1 MKGSGASLGTER
13 LVHACDE
20 MRAIGEAE
28 LRRRGTE
35 ALHQM
40 RADFD
45 LTRAA
50 LERYLENRL
59 SSSG

>member
-13 LVHACDE
+13 LVQACDA
-20 MRAIGEAE
+20 MRGIGEAE
-28 LRRRGTE
+28 LRRRGAE
-35 ALHQM
+35 ALQEM

-50 LERYLENRL
+50 LERYLENRI